1 MSDVLIE
8 ARALTRQFDVSS
20 PWLNRLLQRES
31 KRILTAVDDVS
42 FQIERGKTY
51 ALVGES
57 GSGKSTIAAMLVGLL
72 RPSSG
77 DVIIDGINITDKT
90 ANQQSTTANTGD
102 SLRGR
107 VQMIFQDPYAS
118 LNPRWRVRDIIAEP
132 LLVLKNTSASARQQR
147 VDELL
152 EQVGLNQNDGHKF
165 PHEFSGGQRQRICI
179 ARALASRP
187 EFIVCDEPTSA
198 LDVSVQAQ
206 VLNLMRDLQ
215 SELNL
220 TYLFITHDLSVVR
233 YMADDIGVL
242 YLGRIVESATREE
255 LFSHPSHPYTQM
267 LLDAAPTLD
276 GFDRDHDTNSG
287 EIPDP
292 INRPDGCHF
301 HPRCPGARD
310 KCTTTLPETGN
321 RPGNTGTVA
330 CWYPGNVAL
339 DAKTP

>member
-1 MSDVLIE
+1 MCI
-8 ARALTRQFDVSS
+8 R
-20 PWLNRLLQRES
+20 
-31 KRILTAVDDVS
+31 
-42 FQIERGKTY
+42 
-51 ALVGES
+51 
-57 GSGKSTIAAMLVGLL
+57 
-72 RPSSG
+72 
-77 DVIIDGINITDKT
+77 
-90 ANQQSTTANTGD
+90 D
-102 SLRGR
+102 S
-107 VQMIFQDPYAS
+107 
-118 LNPRWRVRDIIAEP
+118 DIIAEP
-132 LLVLKNTSASARQQR
+132 LLVLDKASARERQSR

-152 EQVGLNQNDGHKF
+152 DQVGLSKTDGYKF

-242 YLGRIVESATREE
+242 YLGRIVESATRDD
-255 LFSHPSHPYTQM
+255 LFSQPCHPYTQM
-267 LLDAAPTLD
+267 LLDAAPALD
-276 GFDRDHDTNSG
+276 GFEREHDTNSG

-301 HPRCPGARD
+301 HPRCPAAKD
-310 KCTTTLPETGN
+310 KCTNTPPSADS

-330 CWYPGNVAL
+330 CWYPVKSSSDTAL
-339 DAKTP
+339 PL